1 MTGGYS
7 SDKEGEESSSFQD
20 VTSKNGSRGSDIASP
35 LHSST
40 PGASPTTLNSS
51 AESINSQKGTHNN
64 ITNQFAFIDNDGI
77 CTTCKDA
84 SAEETS
90 LTCLFCKNQ
99 FHAVCKDADK
109 DRTKS
114 DIICNRSFYNSFIGV
129 KTGKINSQRFGTF
142 TFVCDECMTQFE
154 QKKKATTESKVD
166 VIDKRVDNLSKSV
179 DSMKELL
186 MKAINLKTHDE
197 PCRPKPL
204 FSEMVEKPRNRSVV
218 IMSSKVAE
226 NKDTDIKHVDKIIQE
241 NAIHADKRYL
251 NKNGD
256 IVVVCPTTTDR
267 ENLVNKVSQELPEIK
282 THKPPD
288 RLPTISIANLTEKFN
303 EDTLQDLILQAQP
316 DIKNLKSQG
325 ETISVLKVKPQVKNS
340 DKCQATIRVSNNI
353 RRIIERQGDRLYIGS
368 NSFKVYDQ
376 FHVKRC
382 NKCQGFG
389 HYKLECKSEKPVCG
403 YCSEHHLSEDCSHKN
418 HNGFI
423 PCCSN
428 CKKSKFVDQKNTHS
442 AFDRV
447 CPSYAAEQKLLR
459 KTINYYNSKN

>member
-1 MTGGYS
+1 MIVGHS

-20 VTSKNGSRGSDIASP
+20 DTLKNGSGGSVKFSP
-35 LHSST
+35 PHSST
-40 PGASPTTLNSS
+40 SGTPPSTYNSS
-51 AESINSQKGTHNN
+51 AESINSQKGTDNN
-64 ITNQFAFIDNDGI
+64 NTSQFAFIDNDGI

-84 SAEETS
+84 SAHETS
-90 LTCLFCKNQ
+90 LTCLLCKSQ

-109 DRTKS
+109 DRTKG
-114 DIICNRSFYNSFIGV
+114 DVICNRSFYNTFVGANTS
-129 KTGKINSQRFGTF
+129 KINMKRFGTF
-142 TFVCDECMTQFE
+142 TFVCDECMTRLE
-154 QKKKATTESKVD
+154 QNKKATTESKVD
-166 VIDKRVDNLSKSV
+166 VIDKRVDNLSKSI
-179 DSMKELL
+179 DNMKELL
-186 MKAINLKTHDE
+186 MKAIDTKTHVE
-197 PCRPKPL
+197 PNISKPL
-204 FSEMVEKPRNRSVV
+204 FSEVVEKPRNRSVV
-218 IMSSKVAE
+218 IMSSQVAE
-226 NKDTDIKHVDKIIQE
+226 NKDKDIKHVDKIIQE
-241 NAIHADKRYL
+241 NAIHADKRYV

-267 ENLVNKVSQELPEIK
+267 ENLVKKVSQELPEIK

-288 RLPTISIANLTEKFN
+288 RLPTISIANLTEKYT
-303 EDTLQDLILQAQP
+303 EDTLLELLLQAHP
-316 DIKNLKSQG
+316 DIKDLKTQG
-325 ETISVLKVKPQVKNS
+325 ETISVLKVKPQIKNS

-389 HYKLECKSEKPVCG
+389 HYKQECKSEKTVCG
-403 YCSEHHLSEDCSHKN
+403 YCSEHHLSEDCTHRN

-428 CKKSKFVDQKNTHS
+428 CKKSKFDDQKTTHT
-442 AFDRV
+442 AFDRG
-447 CPSYAAEQKLLR
+447 CPSYITEQKQLR